1 MESSVDPWDLSNVDP
16 CVVSYR
22 GSRDEVDLL
31 YFMMIYLTLEVPVF
45 LCYRV
50 EERTKVDP
58 KEKGYRERMK
68 GFSTP

>member
-1 MESSVDPWDLSNVDP
+1 MDPWNLSNVDP

-45 LCYRV
+45 LCYDCYDGALV
-50 EERTKVDP
+50 CLVAAMLPVIDNC
-58 KEKGYRERMK
+58 
-68 GFSTP
+68 S